1 MKTLTT
7 ILLALS
13 VVAGASAAAQAGA
26 YPYGGASTTSQQ
38 EPSPN

>member
-13 VVAGASAAAQAGA
+13 VVAGASAAAQA